1 MVAAVILQST
11 ASAMLNK
18 IKYASLIL
26 GSKVLNQSQRNAFTK
41 RMSEVESVA
50 RQPGVEASKTT
61 APGIRAKAESRGTV
75 AGDKGWYEVTRAY
88 VNNKTI
94 INSGRTVA
102 GTTTDTR
109 HRTE

>member
-1 MVAAVILQST
+1 MSRDVRKWHRHIQLIPGIESSDVMVAAVILQST

-50 RQPGVEASKTT
+50 VNG
-61 APGIRAKAESRGTV
+61 ESTLSLWRGDHI
-75 AGDKGWYEVTRAY
+75 A
-88 VNNKTI
+88 
-94 INSGRTVA
+94 
-102 GTTTDTR
+102 
-109 HRTE
+109 